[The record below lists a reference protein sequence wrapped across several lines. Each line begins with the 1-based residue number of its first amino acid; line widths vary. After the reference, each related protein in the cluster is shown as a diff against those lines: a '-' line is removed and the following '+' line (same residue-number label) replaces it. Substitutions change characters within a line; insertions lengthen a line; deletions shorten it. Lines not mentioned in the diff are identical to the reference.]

1 MIIKCLTLSKCIQSC
16 YGWWWIWGLWGLW
29 GFGAETLEC
38 WLQCRARTGWVSNY
52 DDTATLSALRKWTR
66 FIFRSVMESA
76 GSHHTDPDN
85 DQARYRYKEIPGI
98 LLAFIIHLSCSRPA
112 GQQSSNKPS
121 STALISSPQKS
132 AYNALFGGTGEER
145 REVLTRK
152 VREEEEE
159 EALLVSLLCRIM
171 PANTISAWSDI
182 NPFRPW
188 GEDNASE
195 SSHSSEPENN

>member
-1 MIIKCLTLSKCIQSC
+1 
-16 YGWWWIWGLWGLW
+16 
-29 GFGAETLEC
+29 
-38 WLQCRARTGWVSNY
+38 
-52 DDTATLSALRKWTR
+52 
-66 FIFRSVMESA
+66 MESA

-112 GQQSSNKPS
+112 GHTTNKPS
-121 STALISSPQKS
+121 STALVSSLKKS

-171 PANTISAWSDI
+171 PANTISA
-182 NPFRPW
+182 
-188 GEDNASE
+188 
-195 SSHSSEPENN
+195 